1 MLLQNSYFMTINT
14 QLLCLVALACQTA
27 PLIYCYGNDNDTYI
41 WIYGISLYDA
51 YSVFFSVEE

>member
-27 PLIYCYGNDNDTYI
+27 PLIYCCGNDNDTYI

-51 YSVFFSVEE
+51 YSVFFL